1 MGRLA
6 VLAFGV
12 GMTFQDPLAKFR
24 QYLKDAQAAQ
34 VQDQVQNI
42 TNFIQHRIVPTIQG
56 LINEVNLTHGN
67 VAVSDDV
74 TYQIQRTDRVVI
86 CQDAGENS
94 VAVLPP
100 VADVKGQRF
109 LVCRESAYAVTVTC
123 QSGEWLYDAIDGFI
137 ILGSDNYT
145 TEVYS
150 DGTKY
155 RRVGG
160 YQ

>member
-1 MGRLA
+1 MEHELE
-6 VLAFGV
+6 
-12 GMTFQDPLAKFR
+12 D
-24 QYLKDAQAAQ
+24 
-34 VQDQVQNI
+34 I
-42 TNFIQHRIVPTIQG
+42 TSFIRRRIVPTIQG

-67 VAVSDDV
+67 VVATSDVS
-74 TYQIQRTDRVVI
+74 YQIQRTDRVVI

-94 VAVLPP
+94 GAVLPP
-100 VADVKGQRF
+100 VEDVKGQRF

-137 ILGSDNYT
+137 IIGSDNYT

-160 YQ
+160 YP